1 MIQIVNTLDSLY
13 FSSMIPDIE
22 VVCYDWLNFSL
33 KRGTTDIL
41 SERYWGNNKSRVWV
55 RDLGKVI
62 AADLGE
68 IAGLAADYTLSF
80 TDGNTSDSKSFRVLL
95 GEAPL
100 SSPQGGM
107 MRSVDFV
114 ANNFLTL
121 NSGAKIVHAWQKEIL
136 SIYATSAVNV
146 TIETVALDG
155 TRTGPTVLRAISDL
169 NRVVE
174 MDISPERIL
183 FSPETLHRYIIKA
196 GPRMMVY
203 YLNHDDRREEP
214 EMLFRNSF
222 GCRESFVPGG
232 LLERLNEYENVTGYI
247 RDMLF
252 RFRTKEIK
260 KFTCN
265 TGVLHEKQSHWA
277 EDFMVSNE
285 VFLLMGPDLIPV
297 TITDAKVLRTNAP
310 DELISFDFNYQLSKP
325 NIYGAG
331 KIDIKRIFDDTFD
344 YTFH

>member
-1 MIQIVNTLDSLY
+1 MIQIVTVLDSFY

-22 VVCYDWLNFSL
+22 VVCYDSLNFSL
-33 KRGTTDIL
+33 KRGTTEIL
-41 SERYWGNNKSRVWV
+41 QERYWSNSKSRVWV

-68 IAGLAADYTLSF
+68 IPGLAENYTLSF
-80 TDGNTSDSKSFRVLL
+80 TDGNTSDTKTFRVLL
-95 GEAPL
+95 GEYRTQVPSAT
-100 SSPQGGM
+100 
-107 MRSVDFV
+107 FV

-121 NSGAKIVHAWQKEIL
+121 NSGAKKVHAWQKEIL
-136 SIYATSAVNV
+136 SIYTTAAVNV

-155 TRTGPTVLRAISDL
+155 TRSAPSQLRAISEL

-183 FSPETLHRYIIKA
+183 SSPQTTHRYIIKA
-196 GPRMMVY
+196 GTRMMVY
-203 YLNHDDRREEP
+203 YLDQDSRREEP
-214 EMLFRNSF
+214 EMLFRNAF

-232 LLERLNEYENVTGYI
+232 LLERMNEYENVTGYI

-265 TGVLHEKQSHWA
+265 TGVMQEHESHWA
-277 EDFMVSNE
+277 EDFLVSNE
-285 VFLLMGPDLIPV
+285 VFMLIGSDLIPV

-325 NIYGAG
+325 NVYGAG

>member
-1 MIQIVNTLDSLY
+1 MIQVVTVLDSFY
-13 FSSMIPDIE
+13 FSGMIPDIE

-33 KRGTTDIL
+33 KRGTTEIL
-41 SERYWGNNKSRVWV
+41 QERYWGNSKSRAWI
-55 RDLGKVI
+55 RNLGKVI

-68 IAGLAADYTLSF
+68 IPGLAADYTLSF

-95 GEAPL
+95 GEHRTDVP
-100 SSPQGGM
+100 SGT
-107 MRSVDFV
+107 FV

-121 NSGAKIVHAWQKEIL
+121 NSGAKMVHTWQKEIL
-136 SIYATSAVNV
+136 SIYTTTAVNV

-155 TRTGPTVLRAISDL
+155 THTGPSMLRAISET
-169 NRVVE
+169 NQAVE

-183 FSPETLHRYIIKA
+183 LSPENTHRYLIKA
-196 GPRMMVY
+196 GSRMMVY
-203 YLNHDDRREEP
+203 YLDHDDRREEP
-214 EMLFRNSF
+214 EMIFRNSF

-232 LLERLNEYENVTGYI
+232 LLERMNEYENVTGYI

-265 TGVLHEKQSHWA
+265 TGVMQEHESHWA
-277 EDFMVSNE
+277 EDFLVSNE
-285 VFLLMGPDLIPV
+285 VFMLIGSDLIPI
-297 TITDAKVLRTNAP
+297 TITEAKVLRTNAP